1 MTPQRLADMVLST
14 SQTAH
19 PNYSKEQHLAW
30 SIGLLATTVLYKNSN
45 DNVIWARLEQQL
57 EAITSNAGSEHAID
71 LSALDQ
77 LARASK
83 PKQAR

>member
-45 DNVIWARLEQQL
+45 DNVIWARLEAQL
-57 EAITSNAGSEHAID
+57 EAMTNNSDVD

-77 LARASK
+77 LARASL
-83 PKQAR
+83 PKKRQ

>member
-19 PNYSKEQHLAW
+19 PNYTREQHLAW
-30 SIGLLATTVLYKNSN
+30 TIGLLATTVLNKNSN
-45 DNVIWARLEQQL
+45 DNVIWARLNAQL
-57 EAITSNAGSEHAID
+57 EAMTNNSDVD

-77 LARASK
+77 LARASLPTK
-83 PKQAR
+83 NR

>member
-45 DNVIWARLEQQL
+45 DNVIWARLNAQL
-57 EAITSNAGSEHAID
+57 EAMTNNSDVD

-77 LARASK
+77 LARASL
-83 PKQAR
+83 PKKRQ

>member
-19 PNYSKEQHLAW
+19 PNYTREQHLAW
-30 SIGLLATTVLYKNSN
+30 TIGLLATTVLHKNSN
-45 DNVIWARLEQQL
+45 DNVIWARLNAQL
-57 EAITSNAGSEHAID
+57 EAMTSNSDVD

-77 LARASK
+77 LARASLPTK
-83 PKQAR
+83 NR

>member
-57 EAITSNAGSEHAID
+57 EAMTSNSDVD

-77 LARASK
+77 LARESK
-83 PKQAR
+83 AKQAR

>member
-1 MTPQRLADMVLST
+1 MTPQRLADIVLST
-14 SQTAH
+14 SERAH

-30 SIGLLATTVLYKNSN
+30 AIGILATTVVNKNTN

-57 EAITSNAGSEHAID
+57 AAVADNSNDID

-77 LARASK
+77 LARSSK
-83 PKQAR
+83 PKQVR

>member
-57 EAITSNAGSEHAID
+57 EALVSNSSEHDVD

-83 PKQAR
+83 PRQAR

>member
-19 PNYSKEQHLAW
+19 PNYTREQHLAW
-30 SIGLLATTVLYKNSN
+30 SIGILASTVLNKNSN

-57 EAITSNAGSEHAID
+57 EAMTSNSDVD

-83 PKQAR
+83 PTKNR

>member
-30 SIGLLATTVLYKNSN
+30 SIGLLATTVLYKNTN
-45 DNVIWARLEQQL
+45 DNVIWARLEAQL
-57 EAITSNAGSEHAID
+57 EALVSNNDNID

-77 LARASK
+77 LARASL
-83 PKQAR
+83 PKQSR

>member
-1 MTPQRLADMVLST
+1 MTPQRLADTVIAT

-30 SIGLLATTVLYKNSN
+30 AIGLLATTVLNKNSN
-45 DNVIWARLEQQL
+45 DNVIWARLEAQL
-57 EAITSNAGSEHAID
+57 AAVADNTSNEHDVD

-77 LARASK
+77 LARASTPTK
-83 PKQAR
+83 NR

>member
-1 MTPQRLADMVLST
+1 MTPQSLADMVLST

-19 PNYSKEQHLAW
+19 PNYTREQHLAW
-30 SIGLLATTVLYKNSN
+30 TIGLLAATVVNKNSN
-45 DNVIWARLEQQL
+45 DNVIWARLNAQL
-57 EAITSNAGSEHAID
+57 EAMTNNSDVD

-83 PKQAR
+83 PTKNR

>member
-1 MTPQRLADMVLST
+1 MTPQQLADMVIST

-57 EAITSNAGSEHAID
+57 EAMTSNSDVD

-83 PKQAR
+83 PTKNR

>member
-57 EAITSNAGSEHAID
+57 EAMTSNSDVD

-83 PKQAR
+83 PRQAR

>member
-57 EAITSNAGSEHAID
+57 EAMTSNSDVD

-83 PKQAR
+83 PTKNR

>member
-30 SIGLLATTVLYKNSN
+30 SIGLLATTVLYKNTN
-45 DNVIWARLEQQL
+45 DNVIWARLEAQL
-57 EAITSNAGSEHAID
+57 AAVTDNSNDID

-77 LARASK
+77 LARASL
-83 PKQAR
+83 PKQSR

>member
-57 EAITSNAGSEHAID
+57 EAMTSNSDVD

-77 LARASK
+77 LARESK
-83 PKQAR
+83 PKQSR